1 MVEKNKE
8 YVAEVL
14 DLTHDGLGVVK
25 VEGFAV
31 FVEGA
36 LPGEQIRMKVVKV
49 TKNFAYGKLLEILEP
64 SSSRRPVTCESFKK
78 CGGCA
83 LCHMSYAATLDFKQ
97 KVVRDS
103 FLRLGHKDVKVEKT
117 LGMEEPYSYRN
128 KVQFPVGV
136 SADGKIVT
144 GFYANRTHDI
154 VPINDCSIQSRIA
167 NKLIANIREFLRENN
182 ISAYDEKTQKGF
194 VRHVVIRNSEKT
206 GEVMVILV
214 TKDEEFPKKD
224 AFVEFI
230 LSKCSKVVSIMQNVN
245 SKNTNVILGE
255 KNIRLYGKD
264 TIKDYIGE
272 FSFNISP
279 NSFFQVNSR
288 QTEVLYNKALEFA
301 NLSGNET
308 VFDLY
313 CGIGSISLFLAKKAK
328 RVYGVEVVKPAVQN
342 AKENA
347 KENGITNAVF
357 YCGKAE
363 EVVPKLYDEGIR
375 ADVVVVDPPRSGCDR
390 VLIDTMLK
398 MKPER
403 IVYVSCNPGTLARD
417 VALLEGYEVKMVQP
431 IDMFAW
437 SHHVETVVEI
447 CKVEIL

>member
-8 YVAEVL
+8 YVTEVL
-14 DLTHDGLGVVK
+14 DLTHEGLGVAK

-36 LPGEQIRMKVVKV
+36 LPREQIRMKIVKV

-64 SSSRRPVTCESFKK
+64 SSKRRPVTCDTFKK

-83 LCHMSYAATLDFKQ
+83 LCHMSYPATLEFKR

-103 FLRLGHKDVKVEKT
+103 FLRIGHRDVAVEET
-117 LGMEEPYSYRN
+117 IGMEEPYFYRN
-128 KVQFPVGV
+128 KVQFPVGL
-136 SADGKIVT
+136 SADGKVIT

-154 VPINDCSIQSRIA
+154 VSVNDCSIQSRIA
-167 NKLIANIREFLRENN
+167 NKLILNIREFLRENKVP
-182 ISAYDEKTQKGF
+182 IYDEKTQTGL
-194 VRHVVIRNSEKT
+194 VRHVIIRNSEKT

-214 TKDEEFPKKD
+214 TKEEAFAQKE
-224 AFVEFI
+224 AFVSFVLE
-230 LSKCSKVVSIMQNVN
+230 KCSKVVSIMQNIN
-245 SKNTNVILGE
+245 PKNTNVILGE

-279 NSFFQVNSR
+279 NSFFQVNAR
-288 QTEVLYNKALEFA
+288 QTEVLYRKALEFA
-301 NLSGNET
+301 DLSGNET

-363 EVVPKLYDEGIR
+363 EVVPKLYSEGIR
-375 ADVVVVDPPRSGCDR
+375 ADVVVVDPPRSGCDK
-390 VLIDTMLK
+390 VLIDTILE
-398 MKPER
+398 MKPKK

-417 VALLEGYEVKMVQP
+417 VAALEGYEVKMVQP
-431 IDMFAW
+431 VDMFPW
-437 SHHVETVVEI
+437 SFHVETVVEI
-447 CKVEIL
+447 CKVETL